1 MTAIIHWFRRDLRL
15 ADNAALHAACRASRE
30 VIPVF
35 IFDPAV
41 LKTPDMGAPRVAFL
55 LECLHSLQK
64 NIEAAGGR
72 LILREGDPWDVL
84 RRIGEETGAKT
95 LYFNRD
101 YEPRSRER
109 DARVESQAQA
119 LGWKVVSFQDDVI
132 HEGGEI
138 LKSDGKP
145 YVVFTP
151 YAKVWRSRPKP
162 ELLPIVKFTSV
173 PKARIES
180 LPIPTLAKLGF
191 TLDATIPSGG
201 EKEGRKLL
209 KQFAAGPLLAYRSVR
224 DFPAMEGVSRLSPH
238 LAFGTVSPRTVLD
251 AVEKARAAQSAHGEE
266 IDTFVGEI
274 IWREFYRQVLW
285 HYPHAATGCFRPQY
299 DSLAWENNEK
309 YFAAWCAGRTG
320 FPIVDAAM
328 RQLNQ
333 TGWMHNRLR
342 MIVAMFLTKDL
353 LVSWQWGER
362 YFMQKLVDA
371 DLASNNG
378 GWQWSAGT
386 GTDAA
391 PYFRIFNP
399 NSQAAKF
406 DPEGKFIARFVPE
419 ADSISY
425 MAPIVDHAQQRMKA
439 LELYRRGRVG

>member
-1 MTAIIHWFRRDLRL
+1 
-15 ADNAALHAACRASRE
+15 
-30 VIPVF
+30 
-35 IFDPAV
+35 
-41 LKTPDMGAPRVAFL
+41 MGAPRVAFL
-55 LECLHSLQK
+55 LECLQSLRK

-72 LILREGDPWDVL
+72 LILREGDPWAVL
-84 RRIGEETGAKT
+84 RKLGQETGATT

-101 YEPRSRER
+101 CEPRARER
-109 DARVESQAQA
+109 DALVEKQARA
-119 LGWKVVSFQDDVI
+119 SGWEVRSFKDDVI
-132 HEGGEI
+132 HEGDEI
-138 LKSDGKP
+138 LKADGKP

-151 YAKVWRSRPKP
+151 YAKVWRSRPRSEP
-162 ELLPIVKFTSV
+162 WPVVKFSSI
-173 PKARIES
+173 PDIRIES
-180 LPIPTLAKLGF
+180 QTVPTLTGLGF
-191 TLDATIPSGG
+191 TLEADVPAGG
-201 EKEGRKLL
+201 EREGRRLL
-209 KQFAAGPLLAYRSVR
+209 KQFAEGPLFTYRTRR
-224 DFPAMEGVSRLSPH
+224 DFPAMEGSSRLSPH
-238 LAFGTVSPRTVLD
+238 LALGTVSPRTVLA
-251 AVEKARAAQSAHGEE
+251 AVDRARLTHPSQSAE
-266 IDTFVGEI
+266 IDVFVGEI

-285 HYPHAATGCFRPQY
+285 HYPHAAAGCFRPQY
-299 DSLAWENNEK
+299 DALAWENK
-309 YFAAWCAGRTG
+309 DKHFAAWCAGRTG

-353 LVSWQWGER
+353 LVNWQWGER

-371 DLASNNG
+371 DQASNNG

-419 ADSISY
+419 ADSLSY
-425 MAPIVDHAQQRMKA
+425 MAPIVDHAQQRVKA

>member
-1 MTAIIHWFRRDLRL
+1 M
-15 ADNAALHAACRASRE
+15 
-30 VIPVF
+30 PV
-35 IFDPAV
+35 
-41 LKTPDMGAPRVAFL
+41 
-55 LECLHSLQK
+55 
-64 NIEAAGGR
+64 
-72 LILREGDPWDVL
+72 
-84 RRIGEETGAKT
+84 
-95 LYFNRD
+95 
-101 YEPRSRER
+101 
-109 DARVESQAQA
+109 
-119 LGWKVVSFQDDVI
+119 
-132 HEGGEI
+132 
-138 LKSDGKP
+138 
-145 YVVFTP
+145 
-151 YAKVWRSRPKP
+151 
-162 ELLPIVKFTSV
+162 
-173 PKARIES
+173 
-180 LPIPTLAKLGF
+180 PTLASLGF
-191 TLDATIPSGG
+191 TLEAAIPAGG

-209 KQFAAGPLLAYRSVR
+209 TQFTAGPLCAYRSQR

-238 LAFGTVSPRTVLD
+238 LAFGTVSSRTVLA
-251 AVEKARAAQSAHGEE
+251 AVEKTRRANSTHSAE
-266 IDTFVGEI
+266 IDTFAGEI

-285 HYPHAATGCFRPQY
+285 HYPHAATGCFRPEY
-299 DSLAWENNEK
+299 DKLAWENNET

-353 LVSWQWGER
+353 LVNWQWGER

-419 ADSISY
+419 ADSLAY
-425 MAPIVDHAQQRMKA
+425 AAPIVDHAQQRVKA
-439 LELYRRGRVG
+439 LELYRRGRMG

>member
-15 ADNAALHAACRASRE
+15 SDNAALHAACRASRE

-41 LKTPDMGAPRVAFL
+41 LRAPEMGAPRLAFL
-55 LECLHSLQK
+55 LECLESLRK

-72 LILREGDPWDVL
+72 LILREGETWEVL
-84 RRIGEETGAKT
+84 RSVSEKSGAKA

-101 YEPRSRER
+101 YEPRARER
-109 DARVESQAQA
+109 DARAEAQAKA
-119 LGWKVVSFQDDVI
+119 LGWDVRSFKDDVI
-132 HEGGEI
+132 QEGDEI
-138 LKSDGKP
+138 LKADGKP

-151 YAKVWRSRPKP
+151 YAKVWRTRPIAAP
-162 ELLPIVKFTSV
+162 LGTVKFASA
-173 PKARIES
+173 PSSKIES
-180 LPIPTLAKLGF
+180 MPMPSLAKLGF
-191 TLDATIPSGG
+191 TLDATIPAGG
-201 EKEGRKLL
+201 EKEGCGVL
-209 KQFAAGPLLAYRSVR
+209 KKFVESGLFAYRSQR
-224 DFPAMEGVSRLSPH
+224 DFPAIEGVSKLSPH
-238 LAFGTVSPRTVLD
+238 LAFGTVSPRTVLA
-251 AVEKARAAQSAHGEE
+251 AVDKARTAHPQHDSEM
-266 IDTFVGEI
+266 DTFVSEI

-285 HYPHAATGCFRPQY
+285 HYPHVATGCFRPQY
-299 DSLAWENNEK
+299 DALKWENNEK

-406 DPEGKFIARFVPE
+406 DPEGKFITRYLPE
-419 ADSISY
+419 ADSLSY
-425 MAPIVDHAQQRMKA
+425 VAPIVDHATQRVKA
-439 LELYRRGRVG
+439 LEMYRRGR